1 MINPSSGAAIALMI
15 GAIVLTATAGD
26 VLLASAM
33 RAVGDLD
40 QVKAERGLRGAIWKV
55 VSEGRFLAGGACM
68 ALSFFSL
75 LFSLSHADV
84 SLIAPAAGSLTFVSN
99 AVAAKWVL
107 HENVD
112 RRVPHVR
119 LSVRGP
125 KMTGAAHRSLSLY
138 RLQIHIRRPESIFDR
153 STRDMTQTTQPVEI
167 FRVGLHQSIWE
178 RRRCLTKFDTLNQ
191 VRR

>member
-1 MINPSSGAAIALMI
+1 MMNPGSGAAIALMI
-15 GAIVLTATAGD
+15 GAIVLTATTGD

-40 QVKAERGLRGAIWKV
+40 HIKADRGLRGAIWAV
-55 VSEGRFLAGGACM
+55 VSESRFLAGGACM

-112 RRVPHVR
+112 RRR
-119 LSVRGP
+119 WL
-125 KMTGAAHRSLSLY
+125 AAALVCCGVALLKH
-138 RLQIHIRRPESIFDR
+138 
-153 STRDMTQTTQPVEI
+153 
-167 FRVGLHQSIWE
+167 
-178 RRRCLTKFDTLNQ
+178 
-191 VRR
+191 